1 MLHSHTFSDPQK
13 EYNYVMT
20 ASRRH
25 STLAKQNQP
34 PASTGSGVDTKQQ
47 LEEYM
52 DMTES
57 SRARALSGSSKEQL
71 EEYMEMNANNKG
83 MQSSVEQGLEEYMEM
98 NDNNKRVCRA
108 DQEPAME
115 EYMEMTGKEQDSNK
129 VQEGGSMY
137 IDLETVQDYEVPVNR
152 KKPNSPDP

>member
-1 MLHSHTFSDPQK
+1 M
-13 EYNYVMT
+13 MT
-20 ASRRH
+20 VTKN

-34 PASTGSGVDTKQQ
+34 PASTGSEVDTKQQ

-57 SRARALSGSSKEQL
+57 SKALSGSTKE
-71 EEYMEMNANNKG
+71 K
-83 MQSSVEQGLEEYMEM
+83 LEEYMEM
-98 NDNNKRVCRA
+98 NDNNRVCRA
-108 DQEPAME
+108 DQEPAIE

-137 IDLETVQDYEVPVNR
+137 VDLETVRDYEVPVNCR
-152 KKPNSPDP
+152 KPNSSDLTYL